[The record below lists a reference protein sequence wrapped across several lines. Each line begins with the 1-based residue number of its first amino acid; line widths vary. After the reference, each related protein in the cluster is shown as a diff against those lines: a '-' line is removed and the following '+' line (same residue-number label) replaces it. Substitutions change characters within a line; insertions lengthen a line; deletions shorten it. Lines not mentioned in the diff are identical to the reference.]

1 MFTDEHITR
10 LLNQQPISDAPPWR
24 DGDERAVDS
33 FYKYACARVSQLTMA
48 QFHAE
53 WKHYGSGY
61 ASFVDVCFY
70 QGKAAQGQDA
80 PEQMGLEVL
89 FSRLS
94 PYFVLMEAP
103 VPTTGSR
110 SLPSFNGLDQLRMP
124 NVEMLRSK
132 DSMTYEEGYHWLLG
146 NVDAHFD
153 KLVSLMQSEA
163 DPVMRGKFIELLG
176 DATNRNVV
184 PILAAELTSPN
195 RDIRF
200 WAHSQLEYSEH
211 SEANKIAEKYKEQNP
226 NEDWY

>member
-10 LLNQQPISDAPPWR
+10 LLNQQPISDAPPWC

-33 FYKYACARVSQLTMA
+33 FYKYVCARVSQLTMA

-103 VPTTGSR
+103 VPTSGFH
-110 SLPSFNGLDQLRMP
+110 SLPSFNGLDRLRTP
-124 NVEMLRSK
+124 NVIQLAQ
-132 DSMTYEEGYHWLLG
+132 TI
-146 NVDAHFD
+146 
-153 KLVSLMQSEA
+153 Q
-163 DPVMRGKFIELLG
+163 
-176 DATNRNVV
+176 
-184 PILAAELTSPN
+184 PILEDFGLLRLYKS
-195 RDIRF
+195 D
-200 WAHSQLEYSEH
+200 L
-211 SEANKIAEKYKEQNP
+211 NKTLPRQIKVPAVL
-226 NEDWY
+226 NEGACKLYDALFYWED